1 MAKINWTDESE
12 KWLQDIYHYIAR
24 DNREAA
30 IRTVEAIYNKAQT
43 LLDFPQIGYK
53 YEPIQDREVRILLYG
68 HYRIA
73 YLIKE
78 NKDIDILGIFHG
90 ALDIEKYLNGF
101 KIMMQ
106 RRMQNLIAQ
115 RTMGRLCE

>member
-12 KWLQDIYHYIAR
+12 KWLRDIYYYIAK
-24 DNREAA
+24 DNKQAA
-30 IRTVEAIYNKAQT
+30 IRTVEAIYNKAQI

-78 NKDIDILGIFHG
+78 NKDIYILGIFHG
-90 ALDIEKYLNGF
+90 AMDIEKYLN
-101 KIMMQ
+101 
-106 RRMQNLIAQ
+106 
-115 RTMGRLCE
+115 